1 MAMGTNEQTI
11 GIFTT
16 DADLVVRSW
25 DDWLTNATGIDPET
39 ARGQYLEKLFPELVQ
54 RGMLARFKKVL
65 AEGVVEILAPAL
77 HHYLIPCRLPAQSK
91 HFDKMQQ
98 RATIAPLRDNDT
110 VVGVIVKLE
119 DVTAR
124 LDWERD
130 LAEQVR
136 SENEESRLRAAQ
148 VLGQEAVLEST
159 EPLLTA
165 LADESWRVRG
175 AAVDGLAR
183 PGRGSA
189 VEQLVRA
196 LRRDH
201 RNPAVL
207 SGALQ
212 LLSLS
217 GVDAVEPLI
226 ECLRG
231 PDTDLRIY
239 AALALGDQNDPR
251 VVPALMSS
259 LEDDNPNV
267 RFHAIE
273 SLGKLH
279 ATDAVVQLAK
289 AALSGDFYLAFPA
302 LDALKRIGDSSV
314 APKLVPLLEDRL
326 TRGVAAE
333 TLGALGDDMA
343 VGPLVALLNTPQ
355 APVAEIAGALAA
367 LHNRYEGMYQQGEF
381 IAELSRRAIEPL
393 GLRNLL
399 GALETT
405 DGKTLRAVVL
415 VLGWMQG
422 EGIER
427 ALARTLGEAT
437 ARAEVVEALVRSG
450 SRATAVL
457 IEQMESEDR
466 QVRESVIVALGRIGD
481 PQAVPAL
488 LKTMATDPDLLIV
501 AAGSLAKIGDD
512 RAFDAL
518 VGYIGHP
525 DASVRQGIVSAINSI
540 GSTDMRARAPVLLKD
555 PSPLVRESAVKV
567 AGYFGYPE
575 CTHLLL
581 ALCMDPDEGVRRAV
595 LQHLPYLDDDRVV
608 PTLAE
613 AIRNGTAKERATAA
627 QALAQVEASKA
638 GPLLLASLKDP
649 DEWVQYFSARAIGR
663 LEYSE
668 GLDALTHLAEGDAPG
683 QVRIAA
689 IESLG
694 SIGGPK
700 AVAVLARM
708 SNDNDPDIA
717 RAAVVGMGLIAHP
730 DALHPLLDAVRS
742 ADPSRRVDAL
752 IALGKRG
759 GEGAPEALQWA
770 AAADSEPAVIQAAID
785 SLRSMGTSEAIASLV
800 GLLATPARREA
811 CIISLSR
818 LARRQQIEMIG
829 HGLTHAQTSVRV
841 AVVEVLERIKNP
853 VASQLLVEA
862 LDDEQPAVRLAAA
875 AALGRLGSRLAE
887 RKLLALANEDP
898 DTAVRRVS
906 KAALER

>member
-355 APVAEIAGALAA
+355 APVTEIAGALAA
-367 LHNRYEGMYQQGEF
+367 LH
-381 IAELSRRAIEPL
+381 
-393 GLRNLL
+393 
-399 GALETT
+399 T
-405 DGKTLRAVVL
+405 DMKAC
-415 VLGWMQG
+415 
-422 EGIER
+422 I
-427 ALARTLGEAT
+427 
-437 ARAEVVEALVRSG
+437 
-450 SRATAVL
+450 SRA
-457 IEQMESEDR
+457 S
-466 QVRESVIVALGRIGD
+466 S
-481 PQAVPAL
+481 
-488 LKTMATDPDLLIV
+488 
-501 AAGSLAKIGDD
+501 S
-512 RAFDAL
+512 
-518 VGYIGHP
+518 
-525 DASVRQGIVSAINSI
+525 
-540 GSTDMRARAPVLLKD
+540 
-555 PSPLVRESAVKV
+555 PS
-567 AGYFGYPE
+567 Y
-575 CTHLLL
+575 
-581 ALCMDPDEGVRRAV
+581 
-595 LQHLPYLDDDRVV
+595 RVV
-608 PTLAE
+608 
-613 AIRNGTAKERATAA
+613 
-627 QALAQVEASKA
+627 Q
-638 GPLLLASLKDP
+638 
-649 DEWVQYFSARAIGR
+649 
-663 LEYSE
+663 
-668 GLDALTHLAEGDAPG
+668 
-683 QVRIAA
+683 
-689 IESLG
+689 
-694 SIGGPK
+694 
-700 AVAVLARM
+700 
-708 SNDNDPDIA
+708 SNRWD
-717 RAAVVGMGLIAHP
+717 
-730 DALHPLLDAVRS
+730 
-742 ADPSRRVDAL
+742 
-752 IALGKRG
+752 
-759 GEGAPEALQWA
+759 
-770 AAADSEPAVIQAAID
+770 
-785 SLRSMGTSEAIASLV
+785 
-800 GLLATPARREA
+800 
-811 CIISLSR
+811 
-818 LARRQQIEMIG
+818 
-829 HGLTHAQTSVRV
+829 
-841 AVVEVLERIKNP
+841 
-853 VASQLLVEA
+853 
-862 LDDEQPAVRLAAA
+862 
-875 AALGRLGSRLAE
+875 
-887 RKLLALANEDP
+887 
-898 DTAVRRVS
+898 
-906 KAALER
+906 